1 MMSQPALN
9 TLMIG
14 ATILMFLIALAI
26 NELLFTRLEFA
37 PGINWIYLPA
47 GVRLLSTLLFAEAGA
62 IGLLL
67 VSWAVCFFYFFPND
81 PVRSFMGGI
90 LASASPYLVYC
101 GMRRYFGLQ
110 AALTNLT
117 TAKLMICACILDRQP
132 PLPSSLVRPVR
143 GQDGPAP
150 QFPGHGNRRFLRHRD
165 RSLRSKIHPWTV
177 RAGTQLKRHCGGRAR
192 QRQAGSAWPRQTRST
207 RPPPLHP

>member
-1 MMSQPALN
+1 MMMSQLKLN
-9 TLMIG
+9 ILMIS

-90 LASASPYLVYC
+90 LASASPYLVYL
-101 GMRRYFGLQ
+101 GMRYHFGLQ

-117 TAKLMICACILDRQP
+117 PARLIVCALAFSVASPLLHHLWFALYEDRTDLVHSFLVMAIGDFCGTITVLYTAKFTLARTA
-132 PLPSSLVRPVR
+132 PVR
-143 GQDGPAP
+143 G
-150 QFPGHGNRRFLRHRD
+150 
-165 RSLRSKIHPWTV
+165 
-177 RAGTQLKRHCGGRAR
+177 
-192 QRQAGSAWPRQTRST
+192 
-207 RPPPLHP
+207 